1 MSLDTYGSG
10 TIDSFLVDLIYK
22 EDSTCNT
29 NGDYNSREFFYVIT
43 NSDGD
48 QTYNAADQSESWNT
62 VNVAN
67 GDYVVEVVARD
78 VAGNQSVASM
88 TVTVNN

>member
-1 MSLDTYGSG
+1 M
-10 TIDSFLVDLIYK
+10 IYK

-29 NGDYNSREFFYVIT
+29 NGDYNSREFFYVVT

-48 QTYNAADQSESWNT
+48 QTYNAADQNESWNT

-78 VAGNQSVASM
+78 VAGNQSIASM

>member
-29 NGDYNSREFFYVIT
+29 NGEYNSREFFYVIT

-48 QTYNAADQSESWNT
+48 QTYNAADQNESWNT

-78 VAGNQSVASM
+78 VAGNRSTASM
-88 TVTVNN
+88 AVTVNN

>member
-1 MSLDTYGSG
+1 
-10 TIDSFLVDLIYK
+10 LIYK

-29 NGDYNSREFFYVIT
+29 NGDYNSREFFYVVT

-48 QTYNAADQSESWNT
+48 QTYNAADQNESWNT

-78 VAGNQSVASM
+78 VAGNQSIASM

>member
-29 NGDYNSREFFYVIT
+29 NGDYNSREFFYVVT

-48 QTYNAADQSESWNT
+48 QTYNTADQNESWNT
-62 VNVAN
+62 ANVAN

-78 VAGNQSVASM
+78 VAGNQSTDSM
-88 TVTVNN
+88 VVTVNN